1 MESRPV
7 RATVCVQLLDE
18 GTPTWRP
25 APVEDL
31 GESQYRLLP
40 TDNYDPEDE
49 AWEFLAGTVVI
60 CEPRQLSDGI
70 YLVAIRS
77 V

>member
-1 MESRPV
+1 MDSRPE
-7 RATVCVQLLDE
+7 RTTVYVQLLDE

-25 APVEDL
+25 APAVDL
-31 GESQYRLLP
+31 GEGQYRLLP

-49 AWEFLAGTVVI
+49 VWEFLPGTVAI
-60 CEPRQLSDGI
+60 CEPRQLSDGV

-77 V
+77 A